1 MTGQVG
7 LGFHKQ
13 RRIPL
18 DPNSVQTL
26 RPSVPDSQWLDWK
39 WQIQNRIKDEVEL
52 SSYLHPSEEER
63 EALERSS
70 ELFRFS
76 STPYYLSLVDRDDPS
91 CPIRMQV
98 IPRTDELVKRPWDR
112 EDPLAEES
120 HMPVKG
126 VTHRYPDRALW
137 YLSHVCAVYCRF
149 CTRKRK
155 VSRSEGTPG
164 LEDWQEA
171 LEYFRTHP
179 EIKEVILSGGDPLN
193 LSDSKLDYLL
203 GELRSIP
210 HINQIRIH
218 SRYPVTLPMR
228 ITSELAAV
236 LKKHFPIY
244 LVTHFN
250 HPKEL
255 TELARERI
263 ALLVKEGAANVLN
276 QNVLLRGVNDSVET
290 LTELFYGLTRIG
302 IKPYYLHH
310 CDEVFGSSHFRV
322 PLEEGVELMKRIRGR
337 ISGLSVPLYVVDLTG
352 GGGKVPLPSNY
363 LEETRPSSYVF
374 RNYKGD
380 LYEIGY

>member
-1 MTGQVG
+1 M
-7 LGFHKQ
+7 
-13 RRIPL
+13 
-18 DPNSVQTL
+18 
-26 RPSVPDSQWLDWK
+26 DWK

-76 STPYYLSLVDRDDPS
+76 STPYYLSLMDRDDPN

-98 IPRTDELVKRPWDR
+98 IPRTDELAKRPWDR

-164 LEDWQEA
+164 LEDWQKA

-203 GELRSIP
+203 GELKTIP

-255 TELARERI
+255 TELARERV
-263 ALLVKEGAANVLN
+263 ALLVKEGAVNVLN

-363 LEETRPSSYVF
+363 LEETRTSSYVF